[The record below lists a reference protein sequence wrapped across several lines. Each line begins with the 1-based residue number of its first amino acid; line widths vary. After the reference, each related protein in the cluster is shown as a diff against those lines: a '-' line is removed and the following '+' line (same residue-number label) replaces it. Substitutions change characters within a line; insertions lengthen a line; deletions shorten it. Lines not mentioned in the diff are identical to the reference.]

1 KAPGAKGPDRAP
13 TDCVI
18 GPRPGRW
25 LNRNVLAIG
34 LGDLAA
40 DANYEMILA
49 VLPLFLTA
57 GIGAP
62 VYAVG
67 LVEGVADGLA
77 ALVKVVSGRVSD
89 RIHRRHAVGV
99 AGYAITTLGFAAL
112 IAVTTWPGALAG
124 RTLAWMVRGLRMA
137 IRSAMLSG
145 SVAREDY
152 GQAFGFHEAMDTVG
166 AVIGPAVALLL
177 LAAGAGFRSV
187 F

>member
-1 KAPGAKGPDRAP
+1 M
-13 TDCVI
+13 I
-18 GPRPGRW
+18 GPRPGHW

-77 ALVKVVSGRVSD
+77 ALVKVISGRVSD
-89 RIHRRHAVGV
+89 RIRRRHVVGV
-99 AGYAITTLGFAAL
+99 AGYAITTLGFAGLVVVA
-112 IAVTTWPGALAG
+112 TWPGAGLNRNRSTSMP
-124 RTLAWMVRGLRMA
+124 RTLATF
-137 IRSAMLSG
+137 S
-145 SVAREDY
+145 
-152 GQAFGFHEAMDTVG
+152 TVSNLG
-166 AVIGPAVALLL
+166 A
-177 LAAGAGFRSV
+177 
-187 F
+187 